1 MVVLFVFVFGF
12 GSLQV
17 RWVSDATAEVPRPAK
32 PKRTNPET
40 PSLNLHG

>member
-1 MVVLFVFVFGF
+1 MVLFLGLGLFRSG
-12 GSLQV
+12 G
-17 RWVSDATAEVPRPAK
+17 VSDANAEVPRPAK